1 MQYNKIIV
9 DRQRKKEQEL
19 NEKRMR
25 EERELY
31 ERKKREEEERK
42 ARLEQKRQ
50 EIYAKY
56 DDTIQSNRK
65 KAQDLEN
72 EKHEIVEKIIALNA
86 NKIQISDRKK
96 ELEKQYNEV
105 AGIYNSAM
113 KKIETKKDRREGVGD
128 IISLGIWGIT
138 ALAGLVLGI
147 AVPVIYFPNN
157 SSGIAV
163 ISFLLL
169 SLIVGVVGGFLL
181 SMRFG
186 DIKFFFGDYSQAKEK
201 VKKKYP
207 VVVEYQNI
215 CEEEENITKEIDD
228 LKKSEQQYNTNIKGY
243 LQAVTSAQNSIKKQ
257 IAALK

>member
-86 NKIQISDRKK
+86 NKSRLATEKLCQLYTFQII
-96 ELEKQYNEV
+96 L
-105 AGIYNSAM
+105 
-113 KKIETKKDRREGVGD
+113 
-128 IISLGIWGIT
+128 
-138 ALAGLVLGI
+138 LVL
-147 AVPVIYFPNN
+147 
-157 SSGIAV
+157 
-163 ISFLLL
+163 LLYL
-169 SLIVGVVGGFLL
+169 
-181 SMRFG
+181 FG
-186 DIKFFFGDYSQAKEK
+186 
-201 VKKKYP
+201 
-207 VVVEYQNI
+207 
-215 CEEEENITKEIDD
+215 C
-228 LKKSEQQYNTNIKGY
+228 
-243 LQAVTSAQNSIKKQ
+243 
-257 IAALK
+257 

>member
-72 EKHEIVEKIIALNA
+72 EKHEIVEKIIAL
-86 NKIQISDRKK
+86 IQISDRK
-96 ELEKQYNEV
+96 V
-105 AGIYNSAM
+105 
-113 KKIETKKDRREGVGD
+113 
-128 IISLGIWGIT
+128 
-138 ALAGLVLGI
+138 
-147 AVPVIYFPNN
+147 VPVIYFPNN
-157 SSGIAV
+157 SSGIAF
-163 ISFLLL
+163 ISFWLL
-169 SLIVGVVGGFLL
+169 SLIVGVVGGLL
-181 SMRFG
+181 
-186 DIKFFFGDYSQAKEK
+186 
-201 VKKKYP
+201 V
-207 VVVEYQNI
+207 
-215 CEEEENITKEIDD
+215 
-228 LKKSEQQYNTNIKGY
+228 YNFHWQK
-243 LQAVTSAQNSIKKQ
+243 
-257 IAALK
+257 